1 MLTRRGQVFVVVG
14 VAGIVLAFAFGARSL
29 NAVVGPLLVALIVGY
44 VQLKRTDHPDLDV
57 TAPSVGF
64 RGDEATVEL
73 DFSAPDP
80 FAGSVSLR
88 FADGLEHSGEPVDAS
103 IGETTL
109 TFDVRLAERGEQA
122 IGPVR
127 VVGEDV
133 FGLFRR
139 TFTHQVRESILIFP
153 RIKRIDDVKTVTAFE
168 ESLGVAARREFDQL
182 REYQRGDPLRD
193 VHWKSSAKRPD
204 DGLLVRKFETEEERQ
219 RVEISAEAN
228 AGRVDVV
235 ADAAASIAAALLD
248 AGVAVGM
255 TTPEGRVAP
264 DFNEGQQTNVL
275 TLLAHMESGRVYERD
290 RERADIVVRGATE
303 CEDAEIRFAG
313 RTVAFEEFAT
323 GGTAGSAAQAVRT
336 DGGERTNKS
345 DVSRTSEDERRKS
358 SGGER
363 R

>member
-1 MLTRRGQVFVVVG
+1 MLTRRGQAFVVVA
-14 VAGIVLAFAFGARSL
+14 VAGFVLAFSFGARSL
-29 NAVVGPLLVALIVGY
+29 NAVVGPLLVALVVGY
-44 VQLKRTDHPDLDV
+44 VQLKRTEHPDLDV

-80 FAGSVSLR
+80 FGGSVSLR
-88 FADGLEHSGEPVDAS
+88 LADGLEHSGEPVDAS

-109 TFDVRLAERGEQA
+109 AFDVRLAERGEQA

-139 TFTHQVRESILIFP
+139 TFTHQVRKSILVFP
-153 RIKRIDDVKTVTAFE
+153 RIKQVDDVKTVTAFE

-204 DGLLVRKFETEEERQ
+204 DGLLVREFETEEERQ
-219 RVEISAEAN
+219 RIEISAEAD

-264 DFNEGQQTNVL
+264 DFAEAQRTHVL
-275 TLLAHMESGRVYERD
+275 TLLARMESGRVHERD
-290 RERADIVVRGATE
+290 RERADVVVGAATGR
-303 CEDAEIRFAG
+303 EDAEIRFAG
-313 RTVAFEEFAT
+313 RTVAFEEFAS
-323 GGTAGSAAQAVRT
+323 GGRAGSAARAVRA
-336 DGGERTNKS
+336 DGGA
-345 DVSRTSEDERRKS
+345 RTSEGPRRPS